1 MEAERWKKIEGLYQ
15 AAIAQP
21 PEKRAEFLAQACPAD
36 AGLRGE
42 VQSLLAQQADSFLES
57 SPVSAIKTLSPGA
70 KLANFEIV
78 ELIGR
83 GGMGEVYRAR
93 DSRLKRDVAIKVL
106 PAGLARDPDRIARF
120 EREARAAGALNHPNI
135 VAVYEIGRD
144 GDTYWIATELVAGES
159 LAKAI
164 EHGPLG
170 VPRAL
175 EIARQIVDGLAAAHA
190 AGIVHR
196 DLKPANLMVTR
207 DGRVK
212 ILDFGLALRQR
223 TSQDSTTIEMTDEG
237 TVMGTAGYMSPEQV
251 RGEVVD
257 HRSDLFSFGVIFYE
271 MLGGKRAFAGGSSV
285 EVMSAILKDD
295 PPELPASVPPVFDRI
310 MRRCLQKDRELRFQT
325 AADLL
330 FALQFLPHSPTQ
342 VERPKRSAWSKWAT
356 LGAATIMA
364 VAVYWLGARRPSP
377 SAPAEFVLRRLT
389 NGAALTSNAVISPDG
404 KLVAYDQDGAIWV
417 QQVDSDTAIRL
428 TDDPAE
434 DSDPAFSA
442 DGAQIAFRSEREG
455 GGIYVVPSL
464 GGAARELVPEG
475 RFPSFSPDGR
485 WLSYWTGPEADKF
498 GSKLF
503 VRPLSS
509 VPAVQVG
516 AEIATSPC
524 GAVWSP
530 DSSRILFLAKCT
542 ETTASVWVYT
552 VGRKELKRNPDLHL
566 SEDDIDQWIANPPR
580 LLIGKRVADV
590 YEVTAVPISAD
601 GTKVTGTPQRL
612 TSVTDRLL
620 SVSASLDGRM
630 VLSVSSAKSHVWG
643 LPIDA
648 TGKAAGDA
656 SQITEGSYDEQGPSL
671 SKDGGAMAF
680 LSPRANGQRVF
691 YRNLATG
698 RAKELSPDGPGNYT
712 RGAVF
717 APDGKGVIS
726 AHGGFL
732 VYIPVSGGLMKTIW
746 ENPDRG
752 RGGVSVPFSVV
763 LWDLSPDGKTVLFFS
778 IGDPSKVRAGVVRQV
793 DLASGS
799 AKTLL
804 DDPDFELWQAH
815 FSHDGR
821 WVVFNATPH
830 DGTSSRIYVAPFRPA
845 PVPRSEWIP
854 VTEGEW
860 DDKPRFSA
868 DDKLIFFVS
877 GAPGRPQRFWAQKLT
892 SDMRPDGKPV
902 AVYSPTHG
910 RSVTGG
916 DGISVS
922 QHLIVFSQTEST
934 GIIWLAEPA
943 KRDAH

>member
-1 MEAERWKKIEGLYQ
+1 MQAERWKKVEELYE
-15 AAIAQP
+15 AAIALP

-57 SPVSAIKTLSPGA
+57 APLSAIKTLSPGA
-70 KLANFEIV
+70 RLGNFEIV

-135 VAVYEIGRD
+135 VAVHEIGRD
-144 GDTYWIATELVAGES
+144 DDTYWIATELVAGEP
-159 LAKAI
+159 LASVI
-164 EHGPLG
+164 ERGPLG
-170 VPRAL
+170 VPKAL
-175 EIARQIVDGLAAAHA
+175 EIATQIAEGLAAAHA

-196 DLKPANLMVTR
+196 DLKPANIMVTR

-223 TSQDSTTIEMTDEG
+223 TSQDSTTMHMTDEG
-237 TVMGTAGYMSPEQV
+237 TVLGTAGYMSPEQV
-251 RGEVVD
+251 RGETVD
-257 HRSDLFSFGVIFYE
+257 QRSDLFSFGVILYE
-271 MLGGKRAFAGGSSV
+271 MLGGKWAFAGASSV
-285 EVMSAILKDD
+285 EVMHAILKED
-295 PPELPASVPPVFDRI
+295 PPELPAAVPPAIDRI
-310 MRRCLQKDRELRFQT
+310 VRRCLQKDRERRFQT
-325 AADLL
+325 AADLGW
-330 FALQFLPHSPTQ
+330 ALQPLPLSAAQ
-342 VERPKRSAWSKWAT
+342 VERPKRSAWWKWAI
-356 LGAATIMA
+356 LGAVTTAAI
-364 VAVYWLGARRPSP
+364 AVYWLGVRHPSP

-389 NGAALTSNAVISPDG
+389 DGVALTRNAVISPDG
-404 KLVAYDQDGAIWV
+404 KLVAYDKEGDIWV

-428 TDDPAE
+428 TDDPAD

-485 WLSYWTGPEADKF
+485 WLSYWMGPEADKF

-503 VRPLSS
+503 VRPLSGG
-509 VPAVQVG
+509 PAVQVG
-516 AEIATSPC
+516 AEIATPC

-530 DSSRILFLAKCT
+530 DSSRILLLADCADPIAT
-542 ETTASVWVYT
+542 VWIYT
-552 VGRKELKRNPDLHL
+552 VGRKELKRNPDLR
-566 SEDDIDQWIANPPR
+566 SDPDEIDQWIANPPR
-580 LLIGKRVADV
+580 LLTGKRVADA
-590 YEVTAVPISAD
+590 YEVTAVPLSAD
-601 GTKVTGTPQRL
+601 GTRVTGTPQKL

-620 SVSASLDGRM
+620 GVSASLDGRM
-630 VLSVSSAKSHVWG
+630 VLSVSAAKSHLWG

-656 SQITEGSYDEQGPSL
+656 KQITEGSYDESEPSL
-671 SKDGGAMAF
+671 SKDGGEMAF
-680 LSPRANGQRVF
+680 ISPRANGDRVF

-698 RAKELSPDGPGNYT
+698 RAKELSPDGPGSYM
-712 RGAVF
+712 GAVF
-717 APDGKGVIS
+717 TPDGKGVIS
-726 AHGGFL
+726 ARDGLL
-732 VYIPVSGGLMKTIW
+732 VYIPISGGLTKTIW
-746 ENPDRG
+746 GNPEG
-752 RGGVSVPFSVV
+752 RSGVAVAYSVL
-763 LWDLSPDGKTVLFFS
+763 LWDLSPDGKTALFYTG
-778 IGDPSKVRAGVVRQV
+778 GDPSKIRLGVVRQL

-821 WVVFNATPH
+821 WVVFNATPNVR
-830 DGTSSRIYVAPFRPA
+830 TSSRIYVAPFRRA

-854 VTEGEW
+854 VTQGDW
-860 DDKPRFSA
+860 DDKPRFSS

-877 GAPGRPQRFWAQKLT
+877 SALGRPHRFWAQRLN

-910 RSVTGG
+910 RRVMTET
-916 DGISVS
+916 DNEISVG
-922 QHLIVFSQTEST
+922 QHLIVFGQTEST
-934 GIIWLAEPA
+934 GNIWVAAPV
-943 KRDAH
+943 KKDAH